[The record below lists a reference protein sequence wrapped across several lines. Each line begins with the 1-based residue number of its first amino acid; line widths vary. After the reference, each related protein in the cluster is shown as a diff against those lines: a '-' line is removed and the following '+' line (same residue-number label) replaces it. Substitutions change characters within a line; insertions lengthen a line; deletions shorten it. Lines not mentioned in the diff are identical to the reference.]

1 MKVSLN
7 WLREFV
13 ECPKDSDSLSELL
26 TMAGIEVEGIHTQ
39 GVNIEKIVV
48 AQILESERHPNADR
62 LSVCKVDD
70 GSGSPLQIVCGAKNY
85 KVGDKVPLAQAG
97 AVLPGDFKIKVGKLR
112 GVDSQGMMCSAKELG
127 LAEDAEGLLIL
138 NADLQPGTPLANI
151 FPADTILDLEIT
163 PNRPDLLS
171 HEGIARE
178 IAALTG
184 RTAKSAHLFSA
195 ETADAE
201 ALQTDAAACPFYTIR
216 TIEDARVSP
225 SPDWLKIRL
234 EAIGLRSI
242 NNVVDITNLVL
253 METGQPLHTF
263 DADKLR
269 GSLRVRFARKGE
281 ALEALNGKTYALTE
295 EDLVIADGSGPVA
308 IAGIMG
314 GQSTA
319 VSDST
324 TRVMLE
330 SATFNS
336 SLIRRTARRL
346 GLSSDSSYRFER
358 GVDVAGVLRASQRAR
373 DLLQELA
380 EAKSGALQ
388 TSAGNE
394 SLDLGAL
401 LMGLTPVL
409 QVPLR
414 FERIA
419 SLLGVPVPEAK
430 IDQILTALGLSKSTG
445 GWAVPSF
452 RPDLTREIDLI
463 EEIARVV
470 GIHHFPART
479 QAWFSES
486 SITDHR
492 HDQLMAWRRRAAGQ
506 GLYEARTL
514 TLVSERMSQSP
525 FATRPILRVKNPLN
539 EDQVV
544 LRPTLVPGLLDA
556 AGRNARGGSKCI
568 RLFEVGRVF
577 AAEASEAGEERTSIA
592 VLLSGPTQPASWRPE
607 TAREVDLFDLKGV
620 LSKILDCEVSFK
632 PVAATGYLALAVQ
645 IEICGRTVGMAG
657 QLRPSEARQIDIQG
671 AIVAAEIDLESLLS
685 QDKTASVY
693 KALPKFPSVTRD
705 IALIAPRS
713 LPHAEIERTLLSAKE
728 ELLAGVEL
736 FDVFTDAQ
744 GIRVPADA
752 KSLAYSLTYRA
763 ADRTLTADEVNA
775 AHSRLKQKITSELG
789 VMARE

>member
-13 ECPKDSDSLSELL
+13 ECPKDSSSLSELL

-39 GVNIEKIVV
+39 GVNIEKVVV
-48 AQILESERHPNADR
+48 AQILESDRHPNADR
-62 LSVCKVDD
+62 LSVCRVDD
-70 GSGSPLQIVCGAKNY
+70 GSGTPLQIVCGAKNY

-138 NADLQPGTPLANI
+138 NADLQPGTPLADI

-184 RTAKSAHLFSA
+184 RIAKSAHTFSA

-201 ALQTDAAACPFYTIR
+201 TLQTDAAACPFYTVR
-216 TIEDARVSP
+216 SFERARVSA
-225 SPDWLKIRL
+225 SPDWLRMRL

-269 GSLRVRFARKGE
+269 GALRVRFARNGE
-281 ALEALNGKTYALTE
+281 TLEALNGKTYKFTE

-314 GQSTA
+314 GESTA

-358 GVDVAGVLRASQRAR
+358 GVDVAGVLRGSQRAR

-380 EAKSGALQ
+380 HATSGPLQ

-419 SLLGVPVPEAK
+419 SLLGATVPEAK
-430 IDQILTALGLSKSTG
+430 VDQILTSLALSKSTG

-486 SITDHR
+486 STTDHR
-492 HDQLMAWRRRAAGQ
+492 HDQLMEWRRRAVGQ

-525 FATRPILRVKNPLN
+525 FATRSILRVKNPLN

-544 LRPTLVPGLLDA
+544 LRPTLIPGLLDA
-556 AGRNARGGSKCI
+556 AGRNARGNSKRI

-577 AAEASEAGEERTSIA
+577 AAESVEERTSLAI
-592 VLLSGPTQPASWRPE
+592 LLSGPTAASSWRPE

-620 LSKILDCEVSFK
+620 LSKVLGCEVCFR
-632 PVAATGYLALAVQ
+632 PVAAAGNLAIAVQ
-645 IEICGRTVGMAG
+645 IEICGKTVGMAG
-657 QLRPSEARQIDIQG
+657 QLRPSEARQIDIPG
-671 AIVAAEIDLESLLS
+671 AVVAAEVDLEGLLS
-685 QDKTASVY
+685 GSKVTPVY

-713 LPHAEIERTLLSAKE
+713 LPHSEIERTLRSANE
-728 ELLAGVEL
+728 ELLEGVEL

-763 ADRTLTADEVNA
+763 ADRTLTTDEVNA

-789 VMARE
+789 VTARE